1 MNNLQICPPHL
12 SDDVDTLPWE
22 IPKSHFS
29 TLLFIYFRLFTLPH
43 KKTNCNCCTAALSV
57 YLLLFSASYY
67 LHSPS
72 NACGARYRRSACID
86 IDVLRLAAAV
96 CCDMGWISAQRGVLR
111 DWTVSKKTGS
121 VLMQKVVTVNTCCD
135 IVCLTFQLQH
145 ITTSSFQSHRRQPR
159 TGSIQSHWRLKERN
173 KLSVR
178 WKSFAFHKLV
188 WWHFRSVRQVDYS

>member
-12 SDDVDTLPWE
+12 SDDVATLPWE

-57 YLLLFSASYY
+57 YLLLFSASHY

-96 CCDMGWISAQRGVLR
+96 CCDIGLNFSTAWCTTRLNCVEKDWKHINAEGGHCEHLLWHCLPNSPVATHHNQFFSEPSTTTQNWLYSEPPTFERTQQTFSQVKKFCISQ
-111 DWTVSKKTGS
+111 VS
-121 VLMQKVVTVNTCCD
+121 VVT
-135 IVCLTFQLQH
+135 F
-145 ITTSSFQSHRRQPR
+145 
-159 TGSIQSHWRLKERN
+159 
-173 KLSVR
+173 
-178 WKSFAFHKLV
+178 
-188 WWHFRSVRQVDYS
+188 